1 MAARSCRFLYSSSSS
16 PIATTSPLLSPT
28 PSAATRRKLLLSS
41 TCGTIASAAAASAM
55 DGQGAPAAPG
65 GKGSAIV
72 VVDSHLHVWASPQQ
86 AAERYPY
93 FPGQEPP
100 IRGDVDLLLQCMDE
114 AGVDGALIVQPINH
128 MFDHSLVTSVL
139 KKYPSKFIGCCLA
152 NPADDGSGIKQLEHL
167 IVQEKYRAVR
177 FNPNLWPSGQKMTNE
192 VGRSLFAKAGE
203 LGAPVGI
210 MVMKGISTYIQEIEE
225 LCTDYPKTTVIF
237 DHMAFC
243 KPPMNIEEEKAFTSF
258 LELSRFPQIY
268 VKYSALFR
276 ISREA
281 YPYEDTSQL
290 LSRVISSYGANR
302 IMWGSDFPFVV
313 PECGYKGAKEAI
325 SHVAGKIP
333 VSSSDLEWI
342 LGKTVTQ
349 LFQGAWVSA

>member
-1 MAARSCRFLYSSSSS
+1 MAAARCSRFLSS
-16 PIATTSPLLSPT
+16 SPT
-28 PSAATRRKLLLSS
+28 PSAAATTTTTRRRPLLSS
-41 TCGTIASAAAASAM
+41 TCCTIAASAAAAAAMEASASS
-55 DGQGAPAAPG
+55 G
-65 GKGSAIV
+65 GKGGAL

-100 IRGDVDLLLQCMDE
+100 AALRGDIDFLLERMDE

-167 IVQEKYRAVR
+167 IVEEKYRAVR
-177 FNPNLWPSGQKMTNE
+177 FNPNLWSSGQKMTNE
-192 VGRSLFAKAGE
+192 VGRALFAMAGE

-210 MVMKGISTYIQEIEE
+210 MVMKGISSYIQEIEE

-243 KPPMNIEEEKAFTSF
+243 KPPTNIEEEEAFTSF
-258 LELSRFPQIY
+258 LKLARFPQIY

-281 YPYEDTSQL
+281 YPYEDTSQV
-290 LSRVISSYGANR
+290 LSHVISSYGANR

-349 LFQGAWVSA
+349 LFQGAWVTA

>member
-1 MAARSCRFLYSSSSS
+1 MAAAAAACSFLCPSPF
-16 PIATTSPLLSPT
+16 PIATTSLLSLSHSPTPAAAATTTRRRLLLSPAT
-28 PSAATRRKLLLSS
+28 IAAAMAGSAA
-41 TCGTIASAAAASAM
+41 
-55 DGQGAPAAPG
+55 
-65 GKGSAIV
+65 GKAV

-86 AAERYPY
+86 AAEEYPY
-93 FPGQEPP
+93 FPGQQPSL
-100 IRGDVDLLLQCMDE
+100 RGDADFLLECMDE

-167 IVQEKYRAVR
+167 IVQEKYHAVR

-210 MVMKGISTYIQEIEE
+210 MVMKGISLYIQEIED
-225 LCTDYPKTTVIF
+225 LCTEYPKTTVIL

-243 KPPMNIEEEKAFTSF
+243 KPPANIEEEKAFTSF
-258 LELSRFPQIY
+258 LKLSRFPQIY

-290 LSRVISSYGANR
+290 LSRVVSSYGANR
-302 IMWGSDFPFVV
+302 VMWGSDFPFVV
-313 PECGYKGAKEAI
+313 PECGYKGAKDAI
-325 SHVAGKIP
+325 SHVAAKIP

-349 LFQGAWVSA
+349 LFQGAWLTG